1 MKTLAPAQGS
11 LQLNTRMGKV
21 DIGHVMAG
29 IDARLSGFPSTYPQA
44 RLEKKGHHSDDTEL
58 KYKTLKAASGGD
70 SRDFTTWAGD
80 LGQAY
85 AEYLV
90 DRYVKG
96 NASASFS
103 TFISAKAPAEELL
116 GDIHGYIAVEV
127 YRKVPASV
135 SPTGTEYK
143 VSNILRDM
151 YLVEKSAHGETYQKY
166 VEEVS
171 GKSGVAL
178 KAFITERALA
188 FARPWYAK
196 KAYEHRGWWESEGW
210 TAKGILEEAMKD
222 FDKKHQRNEKS
233 ADPKDKLETLV
244 ERLFQQMSGLVK

>member
-1 MKTLAPAQGS
+1 MNTLAPAKGS
-11 LQLNTRMGKV
+11 MQFDTRMGKV
-21 DIGHVMAG
+21 EIGHVMAG
-29 IDARLSGFPSTYPQA
+29 IDARLSGFPSRYPQSH
-44 RLEKKGHHSDDTEL
+44 LEKKGHHSSDTEL
-58 KYKTLKAASGGD
+58 KYKTLKAASSGD
-70 SRDFTTWAGD
+70 SRAFTTWAGD

-90 DRYVKG
+90 DRYVQG
-96 NASASFS
+96 YASASLS

-135 SPTGTEYK
+135 RPTGTEYK

-151 YLVEKSAHGETYQKY
+151 YLVEKSASGETYQKY
-166 VEEVS
+166 FEEVA
-171 GKSGVAL
+171 GKSGVEL

-210 TAKGILEEAMKD
+210 TAEGIIEEAMKD
-222 FDKKHQRNEKS
+222 FDKKHQGNEKN

-244 ERLFQQMSGLVK
+244 VSLFKQLGGSVR